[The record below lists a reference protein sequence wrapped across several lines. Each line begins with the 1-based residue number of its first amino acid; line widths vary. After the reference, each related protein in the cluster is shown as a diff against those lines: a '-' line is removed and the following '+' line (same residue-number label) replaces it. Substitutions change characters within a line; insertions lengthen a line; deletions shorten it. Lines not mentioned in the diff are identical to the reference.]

1 MKWLKWTLGLLV
13 ISVVAFFYINTVII
27 KDAERMSGF
36 KQSEWGTYHFFVDKD
51 IKNAPRISAD
61 YYFRFRRLDGPSPE
75 ISGIVYRD
83 ATETAA
89 LESYL
94 TTLGYHYVTTD
105 EYGDRW
111 EKEDW
116 PIPEFYLWQDKER
129 RMIFLTKYTL

>member
-1 MKWLKWTLGLLV
+1 M
-13 ISVVAFFYINTVII
+13 
-27 KDAERMSGF
+27 
-36 KQSEWGTYHFFVDKD
+36 
-51 IKNAPRISAD
+51 
-61 YYFRFRRLDGPSPE
+61 
-75 ISGIVYRD
+75 YRD

>member
-1 MKWLKWTLGLLV
+1 MKWIWRTLGLLFL
-13 ISVVAFFYINTVII
+13 SVVVVFLIDEKLINA
-27 KDAERMSGF
+27 AERNSGF
-36 KQSEWGTYHFFVDKD
+36 KESDRWLYRFYVDKD
-51 IKNAPRISAD
+51 IKSAPRISDD

>member
-1 MKWLKWTLGLLV
+1 MKWLKGMLGLLA
-13 ISVVAFFYINTVII
+13 IFVVAFFYINTVMIN
-27 KDAERMSGF
+27 DAERMSGF
-36 KQSEWGTYHFFVDKD
+36 KQSEWGPYYFFVDKD

-89 LESYL
+89 LEIYL
-94 TTLGYHYVTTD
+94 TTLGYHYVSTD
-105 EYGDRW
+105 ELGQRW
-111 EKEDW
+111 EKGNGSA
-116 PIPEFYLWQDKER
+116 PELYLWQDKER

>member
-1 MKWLKWTLGLLV
+1 MKWIWRILGLLFFIV
-13 ISVVAFFYINTVII
+13 AVVFFIEEKWIN
-27 KDAERMSGF
+27 DAERMSGF
-36 KQSEWGTYHFFVDKD
+36 KQSEWGPYHFFVDED

-75 ISGIVYRD
+75 ISGIVYLD